1 MSKMTIDTLLA
12 QTLGFNTKSFS
23 ESSGMR
29 SKGRLSDGKPYS
41 YGETVRALV
50 TINSDKYAM
59 IAEAATLK
67 ADLVTMKAFKE
78 DSSKIIEKAKGA
90 AKGVWETIKKLIG
103 ALLDLIKN
111 FLRKFGSREKQLD
124 AIIKG
129 AEAVLAR
136 KLDTAKSDKL
146 KDKKFKLPSFDKY
159 MAARGGAAELSANSY
174 GRDTNGAGS
183 KALDK
188 FITASSKFTAATKD
202 GLTEFLDAL
211 IPGAASADL
220 DLKAFE
226 DKLGLTL
233 TDIKAASKVAVK
245 SAKDE
250 LKDKDYVVEL
260 VGTAAYNKAKDVLE
274 STLGN
279 MKRFREAKPI
289 DQMIK
294 LQKALRDMLAT
305 IKKGI
310 TLDPS
315 DAHLSQKV
323 RVAIPK
329 VTTAIT
335 KAVSSIEA
343 EYGRAFKVVGITTG
357 VVTAFTAK

>member
-50 TINSDKYAM
+50 TINSDKYTM

-103 ALLDLIKN
+103 ALIDLIKN

-124 AIIKG
+124 AIIKA

-146 KDKKFKLPSFDKY
+146 KDKKFKVPLYLGTVAP
-159 MAARGGAAELSANSY
+159 RGGAAELKSNL
-174 GRDTNGAGS
+174 GGTGS
-183 KALDK
+183 RALNN
-188 FITASSKFTAATKD
+188 FIAASSKFTAATKD
-202 GLTEFLDAL
+202 GLTEFLNTL
-211 IPGAASADL
+211 IPGAGSADL

-226 DKLGLTL
+226 DKIGDTL
-233 TDIKAASKVAVK
+233 KDIKATSKITVK

-250 LKDKDYVVEL
+250 LKDKDKVVEL
-260 VGTAAYNKAKDVLE
+260 AGTAAYEKAKDVLE
-274 STLGN
+274 GTLES

-294 LQKALRDMLAT
+294 LQKALSDMLAT

-329 VTTAIT
+329 VTNAIT

-343 EYGRAFKVVGITTG
+343 EYGRAFKVVSITSG

>member
-50 TINSDKYAM
+50 TIKSDKYAM

-67 ADLVTMKAFKE
+67 ADLVTMQAFKE
-78 DSSKIIEKAKGA
+78 DSSRIIEKAKGA

-129 AEAVLAR
+129 ADAVLAR

-146 KDKKFKLPSFDKY
+146 KDKKFKLPLYLGTAEPK
-159 MAARGGAAELSANSY
+159 GGAAELKANSE
-174 GRDTNGAGS
+174 GAGS
-183 KALDK
+183 KALNR
-188 FITASSKFTAATKD
+188 FIEASSKFTAATKD

-226 DKLGLTL
+226 DKLGLIL
-233 TDIKAASKVAVK
+233 TDIKATSKAAVK
-245 SAKDE
+245 STKDE
-250 LKDKDYVVEL
+250 LKDKVVEL
-260 VGTAAYNKAKDVLE
+260 AGTAAYSKAKAVLE
-274 STLGN
+274 STLES

-289 DQMIK
+289 DQMKK

-329 VTTAIT
+329 VTNAIT

-343 EYGRAFKVVGITTG
+343 EYGRAFKVVGITAG
-357 VVTAFTAK
+357 VVTKFTAK

>member
-29 SKGRLSDGKPYS
+29 SKRSDGKPYS

-146 KDKKFKLPSFDKY
+146 KDKKFKLPLY
-159 MAARGGAAELSANSY
+159 VGTAEPRGGAADLKANSY
-174 GRDTNGAGS
+174 NAGS
-183 KALDK
+183 RALDN
-188 FITASSKFTAATKD
+188 FIVASSKFTAATKD
-202 GLTEFLDAL
+202 GLTEFLNAL

-226 DKLGLTL
+226 DKLGVTL
-233 TDIKAASKVAVK
+233 TDIKAASKATVK
-245 SAKDE
+245 SAKDFT
-250 LKDKDYVVEL
+250 KDKDKVVERA
-260 VGTAAYNKAKDVLE
+260 GTAAYEKAKAILDVTIM
-274 STLGN
+274 S

-294 LQKALRDMLAT
+294 LHKALRDMLAT

-329 VTTAIT
+329 VTKAIT

-343 EYGRAFKVVGITTG
+343 EYGRIFKVVSITTG
-357 VVTAFTAK
+357 VIKEFTAK

>member
-23 ESSGMR
+23 ESYGMR

-50 TINSDKYAM
+50 TIKSDKYAM

-67 ADLVTMKAFKE
+67 ADLVTMQAFKE

-103 ALLDLIKN
+103 ALIDLIKN

-146 KDKKFKLPSFDKY
+146 KDKKYKIPLYLGAGEPE
-159 MAARGGAAELSANSY
+159 GGAVERRANPE
-174 GRDTNGAGS
+174 GTGS
-183 KALDK
+183 RALNN
-188 FITASSKFTAATKD
+188 FIAASSKFTAATKD
-202 GLTEFLDAL
+202 GLTEFLNSL
-211 IPGAASADL
+211 IPGAGSADL

-233 TDIKAASKVAVK
+233 TDIKAASKATVK
-245 SAKDE
+245 STKDD
-250 LKDKDYVVEL
+250 LKKGKMVER
-260 VGTAAYNKAKDVLE
+260 VGTAAYNQAKRVLE
-274 STLGN
+274 ATLED

-289 DQMIK
+289 DQMKK
-294 LQKALRDMLAT
+294 LQKALRGMLDT

-329 VTTAIT
+329 VTNAIT

-343 EYGRAFKVVGITTG
+343 EYGRVFKVMGITAG

>member
-23 ESSGMR
+23 ESSRMG
-29 SKGRLSDGKPYS
+29 SKRRLSDGKPYS

-146 KDKKFKLPSFDKY
+146 KDKKFKVPMYLGTVAPK
-159 MAARGGAAELSANSY
+159 GGAAELKANL
-174 GRDTNGAGS
+174 GGTGS
-183 KALDK
+183 RALNN
-188 FITASSKFTAATKD
+188 FITASSKFTSATKD
-202 GLTEFLDAL
+202 GLTEFLNAL

-226 DKLGLTL
+226 DKLASTL
-233 TDIKAASKVAVK
+233 TDIKATSKATVK
-245 SAKDE
+245 STKDE
-250 LKDKDYVVEL
+250 LKDRVVEL
-260 VGTAAYNKAKDVLE
+260 AGTAAYEKAKAVLE
-274 STLGN
+274 ATLEN

-294 LQKALRDMLAT
+294 LQKALSDILAT

-329 VTTAIT
+329 VTNAIT

-343 EYGRAFKVVGITTG
+343 EYGRAFKVMGITTG

>member
-146 KDKKFKLPSFDKY
+146 KDKKYKLPLYRGTVDAK
-159 MAARGGAAELSANSY
+159 GGAAELNANPE
-174 GRDTNGAGS
+174 GTGS
-183 KALDK
+183 RALNN
-188 FITASSKFTAATKD
+188 FIAASSKFTAATKD
-202 GLTEFLDAL
+202 GLTEFLNAL

-233 TDIKAASKVAVK
+233 TDIKANSKATVK
-245 SAKDE
+245 STKDE
-250 LKDKDYVVEL
+250 LKNKVFEKA
-260 VGTAAYNKAKDVLE
+260 GIAAYEKAKAILKATLE
-274 STLGN
+274 D

-294 LQKALRDMLAT
+294 LQKALSNMLAT

-329 VTTAIT
+329 VTNAIT

-343 EYGRAFKVVGITTG
+343 EYGRVFKVMGIASG

>member
-29 SKGRLSDGKPYS
+29 NKGRLSDGKPYS

-67 ADLVTMKAFKE
+67 ADLVTMQAFKE
-78 DSSKIIEKAKGA
+78 DSSTIIEKAKGA

-146 KDKKFKLPSFDKY
+146 KDKKFKIPLY
-159 MAARGGAAELSANSY
+159 LGTVAARGGAAELRANSY
-174 GRDTNGAGS
+174 DAGS
-183 KALDK
+183 KALDR

-260 VGTAAYNKAKDVLE
+260 AGTAAYEKAKAVLE

-343 EYGRAFKVVGITTG
+343 EYARAFKVVGITTG

>member
-29 SKGRLSDGKPYS
+29 SKRRLSDGKPYS

-50 TINSDKYAM
+50 TIKSDKYAM

-146 KDKKFKLPSFDKY
+146 KDKKFKIPLHDGTVEPK
-159 MAARGGAAELSANSY
+159 GGAAELKSNL
-174 GRDTNGAGS
+174 GGTGS
-183 KALDK
+183 RALNN
-188 FITASSKFTAATKD
+188 FIAASSKFTAATKD
-202 GLTEFLDAL
+202 GLTEFLNTL

-226 DKLGLTL
+226 DKIGDTL
-233 TDIKAASKVAVK
+233 KDIKATSKIAVK
-245 SAKDE
+245 STKDE
-250 LKDKDYVVEL
+250 LKDKMVERA
-260 VGTAAYNKAKDVLE
+260 GTAAYTKAKGVLE
-274 STLGN
+274 ATLES

-294 LQKALRDMLAT
+294 LQKALSDMLAT

-329 VTTAIT
+329 VTNAIT

-343 EYGRAFKVVGITTG
+343 EYGRAFKVVGITSG

>member
-1 MSKMTIDTLLA
+1 MSKMTIDTLLE

-29 SKGRLSDGKPYS
+29 SKRRLSDGKPYS

-103 ALLDLIKN
+103 ALVDLIKN

-146 KDKKFKLPSFDKY
+146 KDKKYKIPLHDGTVEPK
-159 MAARGGAAELSANSY
+159 GGAAEIKANL
-174 GRDTNGAGS
+174 GGAGS
-183 KALDK
+183 RALNN
-188 FITASSKFTAATKD
+188 FIEASSKFTAATKD

-233 TDIKAASKVAVK
+233 TDIKAASKATVK
-245 SAKDE
+245 STKDE
-250 LKDKDYVVEL
+250 LKDKVVEL
-260 VGTAAYNKAKDVLE
+260 AGTAAYNKAKAVLE
-274 STLGN
+274 ATLES

-294 LQKALRDMLAT
+294 LKKALSDMLAT

-329 VTTAIT
+329 VTKAIT
-335 KAVSSIEA
+335 KGVSSIEA

>member
-29 SKGRLSDGKPYS
+29 GKGRLSDGKPYS

-146 KDKKFKLPSFDKY
+146 KDKKFKIPLYYGTVD
-159 MAARGGAAELSANSY
+159 ARGGAADLRANSY
-174 GRDTNGAGS
+174 NAGS
-183 KALDK
+183 KALDR
-188 FITASSKFTAATKD
+188 FIVASSKFTAATKD

-233 TDIKAASKVAVK
+233 TDIKAASKVTVK

-250 LKDKDYVVEL
+250 LKNKGKVVER

-274 STLGN
+274 ATLED

-289 DQMIK
+289 DQMKK
-294 LQKALRDMLAT
+294 LQKALRGMLDT

-343 EYGRAFKVVGITTG
+343 EYGKAFKVVGITAG

>member
-23 ESSGMR
+23 ESSGM
-29 SKGRLSDGKPYS
+29 KGRLSDGKPYS

-50 TINSDKYAM
+50 TIKSDKYVM

-67 ADLVTMKAFKE
+67 ADLVTMQAFKE

-146 KDKKFKLPSFDKY
+146 KDKIFKIPLYDSVTPK
-159 MAARGGAAELSANSY
+159 GGSPELKATSY
-174 GRDTNGAGS
+174 GAGS
-183 KALDK
+183 RSLNN
-188 FITASSKFTAATKD
+188 FIVASSKFTAATKD

-226 DKLGLTL
+226 DKLGVTL
-233 TDIKAASKVAVK
+233 TDIKATSKATVK
-245 SAKDE
+245 SAKDYT
-250 LKDKDYVVEL
+250 KDKVVEL
-260 VGTAAYNKAKDVLE
+260 AGTAAYNKAKAVLE
-274 STLGN
+274 VTVIS

-294 LQKALRDMLAT
+294 LQKALSNMLAT

-310 TLDPS
+310 TLDAS

-335 KAVSSIEA
+335 KAVSSLEA
-343 EYGRAFKVVGITTG
+343 EYGRVFKVVGATTS
-357 VVTAFTAK
+357 VVKAFTAK

>member
-29 SKGRLSDGKPYS
+29 SKRRLSDGKPYS

-146 KDKKFKLPSFDKY
+146 KDKKFKIPLYLGTVEPK
-159 MAARGGAAELSANSY
+159 GGAAELKSNL
-174 GRDTNGAGS
+174 GGTGS
-183 KALDK
+183 RALNN
-188 FITASSKFTAATKD
+188 FIAASSKFTAATKD
-202 GLTEFLDAL
+202 GLTEFLNTL

-226 DKLGLTL
+226 DKIGDTL
-233 TDIKAASKVAVK
+233 KDIKATSKIAVK
-245 SAKDE
+245 STKDE
-250 LKDKDYVVEL
+250 LKDKMVERA
-260 VGTAAYNKAKDVLE
+260 GTAAYTKAKGVLE
-274 STLGN
+274 ATLES

-294 LQKALRDMLAT
+294 LQKALSDMLAT

-329 VTTAIT
+329 VTNAIT

-343 EYGRAFKVVGITTG
+343 EYGRAFKVVGITSG

>member
-23 ESSGMR
+23 ESSGM
-29 SKGRLSDGKPYS
+29 KGRLSDGKPYS

-146 KDKKFKLPSFDKY
+146 KDKKFKLPLYKY
-159 MAARGGAAELSANSY
+159 PIAKGGAAELRATSY
-174 GRDTNGAGS
+174 GAGS
-183 KALDK
+183 RALNN
-188 FITASSKFTAATKD
+188 FIEASSKFTAATKD
-202 GLTEFLDAL
+202 GLTEFLNAL

-226 DKLGLTL
+226 DKLGSTL
-233 TDIKAASKVAVK
+233 TDIKAASKATVK
-245 SAKDE
+245 STKDE
-250 LKDKDYVVEL
+250 LKDKDKVVEL
-260 VGTAAYNKAKDVLE
+260 AGTAAYEKAKAVLE
-274 STLGN
+274 ATLES

-289 DQMIK
+289 DQMKK
-294 LQKALRDMLAT
+294 LQKALSDMLAT

-329 VTTAIT
+329 VTNAIT
-335 KAVSSIEA
+335 KAVSSLEA
-343 EYGRAFKVVGITTG
+343 EYGRAFKVVGITAG
-357 VVTAFTAK
+357 VVKAFTAK

>member
-29 SKGRLSDGKPYS
+29 NKGRLSDGKPYS

-159 MAARGGAAELSANSY
+159 MAARGGAAELRANSY
-174 GRDTNGAGS
+174 DAGS
-183 KALDK
+183 KALDR

-260 VGTAAYNKAKDVLE
+260 AGTAAYEKAKAVLE

-343 EYGRAFKVVGITTG
+343 EYARAFKVVGITTG

>member
-29 SKGRLSDGKPYS
+29 NKGRLSDGKPYS

-50 TINSDKYAM
+50 TIQSDKYAM

-146 KDKKFKLPSFDKY
+146 KDKKFKIPFYLGTVAP
-159 MAARGGAAELSANSY
+159 RGGAAELRANSY
-174 GRDTNGAGS
+174 NAGS
-183 KALDK
+183 RALDN
-188 FITASSKFTAATKD
+188 FIVASSKFTAATKD

-260 VGTAAYNKAKDVLE
+260 AGTAAYEKAKAVLE

>member
-23 ESSGMR
+23 ESSRMR

-50 TINSDKYAM
+50 TIKSDKYAM

-78 DSSKIIEKAKGA
+78 DSSKIIDKAKGA

-124 AIIKG
+124 DIIKG
-129 AEAVLAR
+129 VEAILAR
-136 KLDTAKSDKL
+136 KFDTTKSDNVKN
-146 KDKKFKLPSFDKY
+146 KKFKLPLNDGTVDPK
-159 MAARGGAAELSANSY
+159 GGAAEIRANL
-174 GRDTNGAGS
+174 GGAGS
-183 KALDK
+183 RALNNFIIAATK
-188 FITASSKFTAATKD
+188 FSVPTKD

-220 DLKAFE
+220 DLKEFE
-226 DKLGLTL
+226 DKLGSTL
-233 TDIKAASKVAVK
+233 TDIKAASKATVK

-250 LKDKDYVVEL
+250 LKDKVVEL
-260 VGTAAYNKAKDVLE
+260 EGTAAYEKAKAVLE
-274 STLGN
+274 TTLET

-294 LQKALRDMLAT
+294 LQKALSSMLVT
-305 IKKGI
+305 IKKGV

-329 VTTAIT
+329 VTNAIT

>member
-23 ESSGMR
+23 ESSRMR

-146 KDKKFKLPSFDKY
+146 KDKKFKVPLFLYFGEAK
-159 MAARGGAAELSANSY
+159 GGEAELTY
-174 GRDTNGAGS
+174 EHIDGTGS
-183 KALDK
+183 IALNN
-188 FITASSKFTAATKD
+188 FITAASKFTSATKD
-202 GLTEFLDAL
+202 GLTEFLNAL

-233 TDIKAASKVAVK
+233 KDIKATSKGTVK
-245 SAKDE
+245 AIKAEVKD
-250 LKDKDYVVEL
+250 DVVL
-260 VGTAAYNKAKDVLE
+260 AGIAAYKKAKAVLE
-274 STLGN
+274 DTLEA

-294 LQKALRDMLAT
+294 LQKALSEMLAT

-343 EYGRAFKVVGITTG
+343 GYGLAFKVMGITTG

>member
-23 ESSGMR
+23 ESSRMG
-29 SKGRLSDGKPYS
+29 SKRRLSDGKPYS

-146 KDKKFKLPSFDKY
+146 KDKKFKLPLYLGTVAPK
-159 MAARGGAAELSANSY
+159 GGAAELKANL
-174 GRDTNGAGS
+174 GGTGS
-183 KALDK
+183 RALNN
-188 FITASSKFTAATKD
+188 FITASSKFTSATKD
-202 GLTEFLDAL
+202 GLTEFLNAL

-233 TDIKAASKVAVK
+233 KDIKATSKATVK
-245 SAKDE
+245 DYKDD
-250 LKDKDYVVEL
+250 LKDKDKVVEL
-260 VGTAAYNKAKDVLE
+260 VGTAAYEKAKADLE
-274 STLGN
+274 TTLEA

-294 LQKALRDMLAT
+294 LQKALSEMLST

-329 VTTAIT
+329 VTNAIT
-335 KAVSSIEA
+335 KAVSSLEA
-343 EYGRAFKVVGITTG
+343 VYGRAFKVMGITTG

>member
-1 MSKMTIDTLLA
+1 MAKMSIDTLLE
-12 QTLGFNTKSFS
+12 QTLGYNTKSFS
-23 ESSGMR
+23 ESSKMKTTR
-29 SKGRLSDGKPYS
+29 KLSDGKPYS
-41 YGETVRALV
+41 YGETIKALV
-50 TINSDKYAM
+50 TIKSDKYAM

-78 DSSKIIEKAKGA
+78 DSSKIIQKAKGA

-103 ALLDLIKN
+103 ALIDLIKN
-111 FLRKFGSREKQLD
+111 FLRKFGTREKQLD
-124 AIIKG
+124 AVIKG
-129 AEAVLAR
+129 AEAILAR
-136 KLDTAKSDKL
+136 KLDSAKSDKL
-146 KDKKFKLPSFDKY
+146 KDKKFKLPV
-159 MAARGGAAELSANSY
+159 RAAEIKTQLGTTSTQALS
-174 GRDTNGAGS
+174 D
-183 KALDK
+183 

-202 GLTEFLDAL
+202 GLTEFLNT
-211 IPGAASADL
+211 IVPGAASADL

-226 DKLGLTL
+226 DKIGDTL
-233 TDIKAASKVAVK
+233 KDIKATSKATVK
-245 SAKDE
+245 DTKADVKE
-250 LKDKDYVVEL
+250 KTVEL
-260 VGTAAYNKAKDVLE
+260 VGTAAFEKAKAVLE
-274 STLGN
+274 ATLES
-279 MKRFREAKPI
+279 MKRLREAKPI

-294 LQKALRDMLAT
+294 LQKALSDMLAT

-329 VTTAIT
+329 VTNAIT

-343 EYGRAFKVVGITTG
+343 EYGRAFKVIGITTS

>member
-1 MSKMTIDTLLA
+1 MAKMSIDTLLE
-12 QTLGFNTKSFS
+12 QTLGYNTKSFS
-23 ESSGMR
+23 ESSKMKTTR
-29 SKGRLSDGKPYS
+29 KLSDGKPYS
-41 YGETVRALV
+41 YGETVKALV
-50 TINSDKYAM
+50 TIKSDKYAM

-78 DSSKIIEKAKGA
+78 DSSKIIQKAKGA

-103 ALLDLIKN
+103 ALVDLIKN

-146 KDKKFKLPSFDKY
+146 KDKKFKLPVD
-159 MAARGGAAELSANSY
+159 AEIETQLGTTGSHALSN
-174 GRDTNGAGS
+174 
-183 KALDK
+183 
-188 FITASSKFTAATKD
+188 FIAASSKFTAATKD
-202 GLTEFLDAL
+202 GLTEFLNTL

-226 DKLGLTL
+226 DKIGYTL
-233 TDIKAASKVAVK
+233 KYIKATSKATVK
-245 SAKDE
+245 DTKADVKE
-250 LKDKDYVVEL
+250 KTVEL
-260 VGTAAYNKAKDVLE
+260 VGIAAFEKAKAVLE
-274 STLGN
+274 ATLES
-279 MKRFREAKPI
+279 MKRLREAKPI

-294 LQKALRDMLAT
+294 LQKALSDMLAT

-329 VTTAIT
+329 VTNAIT
-335 KAVSSIEA
+335 KGVSSIEA
-343 EYGRAFKVVGITTG
+343 EYGSAFKVVGITTS

>member
-29 SKGRLSDGKPYS
+29 SKRRLSDGKPYS

-50 TINSDKYAM
+50 TIKSDKYAM

-129 AEAVLAR
+129 ADAVLAR

-146 KDKKFKLPSFDKY
+146 KDKKFKLPLYLGTAEPK
-159 MAARGGAAELSANSY
+159 GGAAELSAKPE
-174 GRDTNGAGS
+174 GTGS
-183 KALDK
+183 RALNN
-188 FITASSKFTAATKD
+188 FIAASSKFTAATKD

-226 DKLGLTL
+226 DKLGLIL
-233 TDIKAASKVAVK
+233 TDIKATSKAAVK
-245 SAKDE
+245 STKDE
-250 LKDKDYVVEL
+250 LKDKVVEL
-260 VGTAAYNKAKDVLE
+260 AGTAAYSKAKAVLE
-274 STLGN
+274 STLES

-289 DQMIK
+289 DQMKK
-294 LQKALRDMLAT
+294 LQKALRDILAT

-329 VTTAIT
+329 VTNAIT

-343 EYGRAFKVVGITTG
+343 EYGRAFKVVGITAG
-357 VVTAFTAK
+357 VVTKFTAK

>member
-1 MSKMTIDTLLA
+1 MSKMTIDMLLE
-12 QTLGFNTKSFS
+12 QTLGYNTKSFS
-23 ESSGMR
+23 ESSRMR
-29 SKGRLSDGKPYS
+29 SKRRLSDGKPYS

-78 DSSKIIEKAKGA
+78 DSSKIIDKAKGA

-124 AIIKG
+124 AVIKG

-146 KDKKFKLPSFDKY
+146 KDKRFKVPLYPGTVEPK
-159 MAARGGAAELSANSY
+159 GGAAE
-174 GRDTNGAGS
+174 S
-183 KALDK
+183 KANLGTGSRALNN
-188 FITASSKFTAATKD
+188 FIAASSKFTAATKD
-202 GLTEFLDAL
+202 GLTEFLNTL
-211 IPGAASADL
+211 IPGAGSADL

-226 DKLGLTL
+226 DKIGDTL
-233 TDIKAASKVAVK
+233 KDIKATSKITVK
-245 SAKDE
+245 STKDE
-250 LKDKDYVVEL
+250 LKDKMVERA
-260 VGTAAYNKAKDVLE
+260 GTAAYTKAKGVLE
-274 STLGN
+274 ATLES

-294 LQKALRDMLAT
+294 LQKALSDMLAT

-329 VTTAIT
+329 VTNAIT

-343 EYGRAFKVVGITTG
+343 EYGRAFKVVSITSG

>member
-23 ESSGMR
+23 ESSRMR
-29 SKGRLSDGKPYS
+29 SKRRLSDGKPYS

-50 TINSDKYAM
+50 TIKSDKYAM

-146 KDKKFKLPSFDKY
+146 KDKKFKVPMFLYFGEAK
-159 MAARGGAAELSANSY
+159 GGEAELMY
-174 GRDTNGAGS
+174 EHIDGTGS
-183 KALDK
+183 IALNN
-188 FITASSKFTAATKD
+188 FITAASKFTSATKD
-202 GLTEFLDAL
+202 GLTEFLNAL

-233 TDIKAASKVAVK
+233 KDIKATSKATVK
-245 SAKDE
+245 STKDN
-250 LKDKDYVVEL
+250 LKDDVVEL
-260 VGTAAYNKAKDVLE
+260 AGIAAYEKAKAVLE
-274 STLGN
+274 ASLES

-294 LQKALRDMLAT
+294 LQKALSEMLST

-329 VTTAIT
+329 VTQAIT

-343 EYGRAFKVVGITTG
+343 EYGVLFKVMGITTG

>member
-1 MSKMTIDTLLA
+1 MAKMSIDTLLE
-12 QTLGFNTKSFS
+12 QTLGYNTKSFS
-23 ESSGMR
+23 ESSKMKTTR
-29 SKGRLSDGKPYS
+29 KLSDGKPYS
-41 YGETVRALV
+41 YGETVKALV
-50 TINSDKYAM
+50 TIKSDKYAM

-78 DSSKIIEKAKGA
+78 DSSKIIQKAKGA

-103 ALLDLIKN
+103 ALIDLIKN
-111 FLRKFGSREKQLD
+111 FLRKFGTREKQLD
-124 AIIKG
+124 AVIKG

-136 KLDTAKSDKL
+136 KLDSAKSDKL
-146 KDKKFKLPSFDKY
+146 KDKKFKLPVDYEPGSAK
-159 MAARGGAAELSANSY
+159 ARAAEIKTQL
-174 GRDTNGAGS
+174 GTTGS
-183 KALDK
+183 RALRN
-188 FITASSKFTAATKD
+188 FIVASSKFTAATKD
-202 GLTEFLDAL
+202 GLTEFLDTL

-226 DKLGLTL
+226 DKIGDTFK
-233 TDIKAASKVAVK
+233 DIKATSKVTVK
-245 SAKDE
+245 DNKADVKE
-250 LKDKDYVVEL
+250 KTEEL
-260 VGTAAYNKAKDVLE
+260 VGTKAYEKAKAVLE
-274 STLGN
+274 QTLES
-279 MKRFREAKPI
+279 MKRLREAKPI

-294 LQKALRDMLAT
+294 LQKALSDILTT

-329 VTTAIT
+329 VTNALTNSVAI
-335 KAVSSIEA
+335 IEA
-343 EYGRAFKVVGITTG
+343 EYGRAFKVMGITTG

>member
-1 MSKMTIDTLLA
+1 MSKMTIDTLIA
-12 QTLGFNTKSFS
+12 QTLGFNTESFS
-23 ESSGMR
+23 ESSRMR
-29 SKGRLSDGKPYS
+29 GGRLSDGKPYS

-50 TINSDKYAM
+50 TIKSDKYVM

-78 DSSKIIEKAKGA
+78 GSSAIIEKAKDA

-103 ALLDLIKN
+103 ALIDLIKN

-124 AIIKG
+124 DIIKG
-129 AEAVLAR
+129 AEAILAR
-136 KLDTAKSDKL
+136 KFDTTKSDNVKN
-146 KDKKFKLPSFDKY
+146 KKFKLPLNDGTV
-159 MAARGGAAELSANSY
+159 APIGGAAELRANL
-174 GRDTNGAGS
+174 GGAGS
-183 KALDK
+183 RALNN
-188 FITASSKFTAATKD
+188 FIVAASRFSVPTKD

-220 DLKAFE
+220 NLKEFE

-233 TDIKAASKVAVK
+233 TDIKAASKATVK
-245 SAKDE
+245 ATKQE
-250 LKDKDYVVEL
+250 LKDKVVEL
-260 VGTAAYNKAKDVLE
+260 EGTAAYEKAKAVLE
-274 STLGN
+274 ATLEN

-294 LQKALRDMLAT
+294 LQKALSAMLVT
-305 IKKGI
+305 IKKGVS
-310 TLDPS
+310 LDPS

-323 RVAIPK
+323 RVAIPT
-329 VTTAIT
+329 VTKAIT

-343 EYGRAFKVVGITTG
+343 EYARAFKVVGITTS
-357 VVTAFTAK
+357 VVTAFTTK

>member
-23 ESSGMR
+23 ESSRMR
-29 SKGRLSDGKPYS
+29 SKRRLSDGKPYS

-50 TINSDKYAM
+50 TIKSDKYAM

-146 KDKKFKLPSFDKY
+146 KDKKFKIPLNSPA
-159 MAARGGAAELSANSY
+159 AARGGAAELNAK
-174 GRDTNGAGS
+174 GGTGAR
-183 KALDK
+183 ALNN
-188 FITASSKFTAATKD
+188 FIEASSKFTSATKD
-202 GLTEFLDAL
+202 GLTEFLNAL

-233 TDIKAASKVAVK
+233 KDIKATSKATVK
-245 SAKDE
+245 STKANLKDE
-250 LKDKDYVVEL
+250 VVEL
-260 VGTAAYNKAKDVLE
+260 AGTAAYEKAKAVLE
-274 STLGN
+274 ATLTS

-294 LQKALRDMLAT
+294 LQKALSKMLDT

-329 VTTAIT
+329 VTNAIT
-335 KAVSSIEA
+335 KAVSSLEA
-343 EYGRAFKVVGITTG
+343 GYGLAFKVMGITTG

>member
-12 QTLGFNTKSFS
+12 QTLGFNTESFS
-23 ESSGMR
+23 ESFRMR
-29 SKGRLSDGKPYS
+29 GGRFSDGKPYS

-146 KDKKFKLPSFDKY
+146 KDKKFKIPLNSPA
-159 MAARGGAAELSANSY
+159 AARGGAAELKADPE
-174 GRDTNGAGS
+174 GTGS
-183 KALDK
+183 KALNN
-188 FITASSKFTAATKD
+188 FITASSKFTSATKD
-202 GLTEFLDAL
+202 GLTEFLNAL

-233 TDIKAASKVAVK
+233 KDIKATSKATVK
-245 SAKDE
+245 STKNERKDNVELAGIAAYEKAKRVLEDT
-250 LKDKDYVVEL
+250 LKD
-260 VGTAAYNKAKDVLE
+260 
-274 STLGN
+274 

-294 LQKALRDMLAT
+294 LQKALSDMLST

-329 VTTAIT
+329 VTKAIT
-335 KAVSSIEA
+335 KAVSSLEA
-343 EYGRAFKVVGITTG
+343 EYGRAFKVMGIATS
-357 VVTAFTAK
+357 VVTAFTKK

>member
-23 ESSGMR
+23 ESSRMGSR
-29 SKGRLSDGKPYS
+29 RRLSDGKPYS
-41 YGETVRALV
+41 YGETIRALV

-103 ALLDLIKN
+103 ALIDLIKN

-146 KDKKFKLPSFDKY
+146 KDKKFKVPLFLYFGEAK
-159 MAARGGAAELSANSY
+159 GGEAELTY
-174 GRDTNGAGS
+174 EHIDGTGS
-183 KALDK
+183 IALNN
-188 FITASSKFTAATKD
+188 FITAASKFTSATKD
-202 GLTEFLDAL
+202 GLTEFLNAL

-233 TDIKAASKVAVK
+233 KDIKATSKATVK
-245 SAKDE
+245 STKADLKEQVAE
-250 LKDKDYVVEL
+250 LT
-260 VGTAAYNKAKDVLE
+260 GTAAYKKAKGILE
-274 STLGN
+274 WTLEA

-294 LQKALRDMLAT
+294 LQKALSEMLAT

-329 VTTAIT
+329 VTNAIT

-343 EYGRAFKVVGITTG
+343 EYGASFKVMGITTG

>member
-23 ESSGMR
+23 ESSRMG
-29 SKGRLSDGKPYS
+29 SKRRLSDGKPYS

-146 KDKKFKLPSFDKY
+146 KDKKFKVPMYLGTVAPK
-159 MAARGGAAELSANSY
+159 GGAAELKANL
-174 GRDTNGAGS
+174 GGTGS
-183 KALDK
+183 RALNN
-188 FITASSKFTAATKD
+188 FITASSKFTSATKD
-202 GLTEFLDAL
+202 GLTEFLNAL

-233 TDIKAASKVAVK
+233 KDIKATSKATVK
-245 SAKDE
+245 STKDE
-250 LKDKDYVVEL
+250 LKDRVVEL
-260 VGTAAYNKAKDVLE
+260 AGTAAYEKAKAVLE
-274 STLGN
+274 ATLES

-294 LQKALRDMLAT
+294 LQKALSEMLST

-329 VTTAIT
+329 VTNAIT

-343 EYGRAFKVVGITTG
+343 EYGRAFKVMGITTG

>member
-1 MSKMTIDTLLA
+1 MAKMSIDTLLE
-12 QTLGFNTKSFS
+12 QTLGYNTKSFS
-23 ESSGMR
+23 ESSKMKTTR
-29 SKGRLSDGKPYS
+29 KISDGKPYS
-41 YGETVRALV
+41 YGETIKALV

-129 AEAVLAR
+129 AETVLAR

-146 KDKKFKLPSFDKY
+146 KDKKFKLPLYDKY
-159 MAARGGAAELSANSY
+159 IAARGGAAELRATSY
-174 GRDTNGAGS
+174 GAGS
-183 KALDK
+183 RALQK
-188 FITASSKFTAATKD
+188 FIAASSKFTAATKD

-233 TDIKAASKVAVK
+233 TDIKAASKATVK
-245 SAKDE
+245 STKDE
-250 LKDKDYVVEL
+250 LKDKDKVVEL
-260 VGTAAYNKAKDVLE
+260 AGTAAYEKAKAVLE
-274 STLGN
+274 GSLES

-294 LQKALRDMLAT
+294 LQKALSNMLAT

-343 EYGRAFKVVGITTG
+343 EYGRAFKVVGITAG

>member
-23 ESSGMR
+23 EGSRM
-29 SKGRLSDGKPYS
+29 KGRLSDGKPYS

-50 TINSDKYAM
+50 TIKSDKYAM

-146 KDKKFKLPSFDKY
+146 KDKKYKIPLYLGAGEPE
-159 MAARGGAAELSANSY
+159 GGAVERRANPE
-174 GRDTNGAGS
+174 GTGS
-183 KALDK
+183 RALNN
-188 FITASSKFTAATKD
+188 FIAASSKFTAATKD

-233 TDIKAASKVAVK
+233 TDIKATSKATVK
-245 SAKDE
+245 STKDD
-250 LKDKDYVVEL
+250 LKDKVVEL
-260 VGTAAYNKAKDVLE
+260 AGTAAYAKAKAVLE
-274 STLGN
+274 ATLES

-294 LQKALRDMLAT
+294 LQKALSDMLAT

>member
-1 MSKMTIDTLLA
+1 MSKMTIDTLIA
-12 QTLGFNTKSFS
+12 QTLGFNTESFS
-23 ESSGMR
+23 ESFRMR
-29 SKGRLSDGKPYS
+29 GGRLFDGKPYS

-146 KDKKFKLPSFDKY
+146 KDKKFKVPLFLYFGEAK
-159 MAARGGAAELSANSY
+159 GGEAELTY
-174 GRDTNGAGS
+174 EHIDGTGS
-183 KALDK
+183 IALNN
-188 FITASSKFTAATKD
+188 FITAASKFTSATKD
-202 GLTEFLDAL
+202 GLTEFLNAL

-233 TDIKAASKVAVK
+233 KDIKATSKGTVKAIKAEVKDDAVL
-245 SAKDE
+245 A
-250 LKDKDYVVEL
+250 
-260 VGTAAYNKAKDVLE
+260 GIAAYKKAKAVLE
-274 STLGN
+274 DTLEA

-294 LQKALRDMLAT
+294 LQKALSEMLAT

-343 EYGRAFKVVGITTG
+343 GYGLAFKVMGITTG

>member
-1 MSKMTIDTLLA
+1 MSKMTIDTLIA
-12 QTLGFNTKSFS
+12 QTLGFNTESFS
-23 ESSGMR
+23 ESSRMR
-29 SKGRLSDGKPYS
+29 GGRLSDGKPYS

-50 TINSDKYAM
+50 TIKSDKYAM

-78 DSSKIIEKAKGA
+78 GSSAIIEKAKDA

-103 ALLDLIKN
+103 ALIDLIKN

-124 AIIKG
+124 DIIKG
-129 AEAVLAR
+129 AEAILAR
-136 KLDTAKSDKL
+136 KFDTTKSDNL
-146 KDKKFKLPSFDKY
+146 RNKKFKLPLNDGTV
-159 MAARGGAAELSANSY
+159 APIGGAAEIRANL
-174 GRDTNGAGS
+174 GGAGS
-183 KALDK
+183 RALNN
-188 FITASSKFTAATKD
+188 FIVAASRFSVPTKD

-233 TDIKAASKVAVK
+233 TDIKAASKATVK

-250 LKDKDYVVEL
+250 LKDKDKVVEL
-260 VGTAAYNKAKDVLE
+260 AGTAAYEKAKAVLE
-274 STLGN
+274 ATLEN

-294 LQKALRDMLAT
+294 LQKALSDMLAT

>member
-23 ESSGMR
+23 ESSRMR
-29 SKGRLSDGKPYS
+29 SKRRLSDGKPYS

-50 TINSDKYAM
+50 TIKSDKYVM

-146 KDKKFKLPSFDKY
+146 KDKKFKVPKY
-159 MAARGGAAELSANSY
+159 HGTVEPKGGAAELNAK
-174 GRDTNGAGS
+174 GGTGAI
-183 KALDK
+183 ALNN
-188 FITASSKFTAATKD
+188 FITAASKFTSATKD
-202 GLTEFLDAL
+202 GLTEFLNAL

-233 TDIKAASKVAVK
+233 KDIKATSKATVK
-245 SAKDE
+245 STKDN
-250 LKDKDYVVEL
+250 LKDDVVEL
-260 VGTAAYNKAKDVLE
+260 AGIAAYEKAKAVLE
-274 STLGN
+274 ENLET

-294 LQKALRDMLAT
+294 LQKALSEMLST

-329 VTTAIT
+329 VTNAIT

-343 EYGRAFKVVGITTG
+343 EYGRAFKSMGITTG

>member
-29 SKGRLSDGKPYS
+29 SKRRLSDGKPYS
-41 YGETVRALV
+41 YGETIRALV

-146 KDKKFKLPSFDKY
+146 KDKKFKVPLISP
-159 MAARGGAAELSANSY
+159 AGARGGAAEFKADPE
-174 GRDTNGAGS
+174 GTGS
-183 KALDK
+183 KALNN
-188 FITASSKFTAATKD
+188 FITASSKFTSATKD
-202 GLTEFLDAL
+202 GLTEFLNAL

-233 TDIKAASKVAVK
+233 KDIKATSKATVK
-245 SAKDE
+245 STKAE
-250 LKDKDYVVEL
+250 LKDEVVEL
-260 VGTAAYNKAKDVLE
+260 VGTAAYGKAKAVLE
-274 STLGN
+274 ATLVS

-294 LQKALRDMLAT
+294 LQKALGDMLST

-329 VTTAIT
+329 VTNAIT
-335 KAVSSIEA
+335 KAVSSLEA
-343 EYGRAFKVVGITTG
+343 EYGRAFKIMGITTG